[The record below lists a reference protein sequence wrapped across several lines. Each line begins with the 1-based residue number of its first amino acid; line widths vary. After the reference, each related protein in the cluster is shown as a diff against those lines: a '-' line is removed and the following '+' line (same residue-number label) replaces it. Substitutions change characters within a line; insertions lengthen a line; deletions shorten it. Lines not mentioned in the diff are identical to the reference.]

1 MYKCDKCNKEFK
13 TQQGLNSHKGWHN
26 IPNRKSNFMEYNKNV
41 KNGILKKYN
50 TNQFIKAKNEGKI
63 ILVSSETKK
72 KLSDKAK
79 EQKWDEERRIK
90 HSISMKNA
98 VKNNPES
105 YSANNVSGRT
115 KTIKYKNTL
124 LKGSW
129 ELLVAK
135 WLDENNIKW
144 TNKIDGI
151 HYEWCGS
158 THLYFPDF
166 YLIELNKYI
175 EVKGYERER
184 DRCKWGVLENLI
196 VIKKKEIKMIKEKCF
211 GPISALA
218 HNQLKP

>member
-1 MYKCDKCNKEFK
+1 MYKCDKCNKAFK

-26 IPNRKSNFMEYNKNV
+26 NPIRKSNFIDYNKDV
-41 KNGILKKYN
+41 KSGIIRKEN
-50 TNQFIKAKNEGKI
+50 TNQFIKAKKEGRI
-63 ILVSSETKK
+63 IYVSEDTKK
-72 KLSDKAK
+72 KLSKIGKKQTWSND
-79 EQKWDEERRIK
+79 RRRK
-90 HSISMKNA
+90 HSEVMKLA

-115 KTIKYKNTL
+115 KTIKYKDTL

-151 HYEWCGS
+151 PYEWCGS